1 MPKIQHIISIILYF
15 VFFVLNISW
24 RYLHTSIQQLH
35 SFLSLHFER
44 SIVYM
49 LQSLF
54 NRYCIVGDLNNVYLF
69 LLFAVTDNPST
80 NNLVHTTILFSFLM
94 YHLWVSCDII
104 FIINKFPYQILFL
117 FRSKKSAGEKTLFV
131 SSEKFILFFDSPLY
145 SGYKSWGSLFKSFT
159 CFFFSQ

>member
-1 MPKIQHIISIILYF
+1 M
-15 VFFVLNISW
+15 
-24 RYLHTSIQQLH
+24 
-35 SFLSLHFER
+35 
-44 SIVYM
+44 YM

-131 SSEKFILFFDSPLY
+131 SSEKFILFFDSLFPFILDIKVGAAY
-145 SGYKSWGSLFKSFT
+145 SNLLSASF
-159 CFFFSQ
+159 FLSKLRNVSVS

>member
-1 MPKIQHIISIILYF
+1 M
-15 VFFVLNISW
+15 
-24 RYLHTSIQQLH
+24 
-35 SFLSLHFER
+35 
-44 SIVYM
+44 YM

-54 NRYCIVGDLNNVYLF
+54 NRYCIVGDFNNVYLF

-117 FRSKKSAGEKTLFV
+117 FRSKRVLVKRHSLYPLRSLFY
-131 SSEKFILFFDSPLY
+131 SLIHPFILDIKVGAAYSNLLSASFFLSKLRNV
-145 SGYKSWGSLFKSFT
+145 SIS
-159 CFFFSQ
+159 